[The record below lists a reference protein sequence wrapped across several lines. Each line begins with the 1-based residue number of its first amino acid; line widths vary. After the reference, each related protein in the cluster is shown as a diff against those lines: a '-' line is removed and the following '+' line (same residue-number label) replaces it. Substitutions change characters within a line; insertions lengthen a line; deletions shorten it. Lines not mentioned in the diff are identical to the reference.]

1 MPIDPYESMGISSA
15 QMRTLSPG
23 KSPSRGSNKWP
34 RDPSYL
40 VDSWAP
46 GTPRTSPFREE
57 DPAHFWKPFGTNKV
71 GYEELDAAVFSDRLD
86 ILQGTEKPTTPRS
99 RFRER
104 EAIAEKQRVRYRT
117 LNATDNE
124 DAADGQGANQQSV
137 QPYKVSVVLKLGGTQ
152 PAKIEQKARGYGDQ
166 FYSNIVASKVSRDGI
181 PIKPGPAVREK
192 TVDSRGVL
200 LRRSVAAITGSVMC
214 DVTVDS
220 LMNQHTGESVDPSCG
235 VVATPRS
242 AVVMAVTD
250 FSRNPQQASHLEHP
264 PSLAAQEPEPAPKSP
279 AVLAEQ
285 PSPSVDWR
293 RFSTDPGAQ
302 GKGEEMQRSPR
313 GIHPGRP
320 LLYTPEKFDI
330 LSRLQ
335 ELDRA
340 EPAPAVEPPLL
351 TTVGIWVASIA
362 AAKSTAAALRDA
374 AASGALQKSFH
385 ERGLESTVELLD
397 VQHDEEPPPP
407 PPPPEPEPEIEEDSD
422 DESVR
427 AAQVPKSELLYRL
440 FSSGRGFRRLLFAS
454 FLQNSLEH
462 VPEQR
467 VVHVTEGPYMHS
479 TFLLREPLW
488 TGMSMR
494 LALIGNP

>member
-1 MPIDPYESMGISSA
+1 MPIDPYERGSSSA
-15 QMRTLSPG
+15 QIRTLSPG

-40 VDSWAP
+40 MDSWAP

-86 ILQGTEKPTTPRS
+86 ILQGTENPNTPRS

-104 EAIAEKQRVRYRT
+104 ETIAEQQRARYRT

-124 DAADGQGANQQSV
+124 AAADGEGANQQTV
-137 QPYKVSVVLKLGGTQ
+137 QPYKVSVVLKLGSTQ
-152 PAKIEQKARGYGDQ
+152 PAKMEQKARGYGDQ

-181 PIKPGPAVREK
+181 PIKPGPAVPEK

-200 LRRSVAAITGSVMC
+200 LRRSVAAVTGSVMC

-250 FSRNPQQASHLEHP
+250 FSRNPQQASHP
-264 PSLAAQEPEPAPKSP
+264 PSLAAQEPEPALKPP
-279 AVLAEQ
+279 AVLAQQ

-293 RFSTDPGAQ
+293 RFSTDPAAQ
-302 GKGEEMQRSPR
+302 GKCEEMQRSPR

-397 VQHDEEPPPP
+397 VQHDEELPPP

-427 AAQVPKSELLYRL
+427 AAQVPKSELLHRL

-494 LALIGNP
+494 LALIGTHS